1 MTNISERCKFII
13 KFNSTNISTGN
24 YIFYEHF
31 HCGLVNSNALLFK
44 MNQTGWPV
52 GHAYCK
58 PIILPVHCS
67 IGRKRITSVTIII
80 IVIVIVI
87 VIIIVIIVLVSSFLS
102 SPWSPWRPWSP
113 WSLALRPPWSL
124 SLWSP
129 WSPWPPS
136 GSGSLSKFQPL
147 PGGLPSPSH
156 HWNLDSSGQ
165 NFLIRWTPLQC
176 IVIIKWTPSSSQSGS
191 SSSP

>member
-1 MTNISERCKFII
+1 MSKRSNRSNRTTDRQDLPTNISERCKFTI

-24 YIFYEHF
+24 YIFMSINIVSWWIQM
-31 HCGLVNSNALLFK
+31 HCYSKWIKQA
-44 MNQTGWPV
+44 

-80 IVIVIVI
+80 IVAIILIDIVIVIVI
-87 VIIIVIIVLVSSFLS
+87 VIIVLV
-102 SPWSPWRPWSP
+102 
-113 WSLALRPPWSL
+113 

-129 WSPWPPS
+129 WPP
-136 GSGSLSKFQPL
+136 GSLLKFQPL

-156 HWNLDSSGQ
+156 HWNLDSSRQ
-165 NFLIRWTPLQC
+165 NFLIR
-176 IVIIKWTPSSSQSGS
+176 
-191 SSSP
+191 